1 MLLCNIVEVKISGEQ
16 IERFLNMCS
25 FHKIKLFNI
34 QREGQ
39 NCFIKIYADDF
50 FRLKDICKKTEIK
63 IKILQKKG
71 LYFILLKY
79 ANRKLFFITAF
90 LCLIVLCIS
99 SQFLWGIKIEG
110 NQTIT
115 NDLITDYLHEN
126 GIYYGMPLSQI
137 PIYELKTNIRETYD
151 DIKWVSVYLKGC
163 NLHIDIKENDTISP
177 NTNLSFTYSDIIASE
192 KGVVDSIIVRQG
204 TPMVKPGDEVAK
216 GDILISGKIEIIAD
230 DYTIKDTYL
239 CNADGDVYLVY
250 DYPIQEQISL
260 EYLAKEYTG
269 NEIQRKNLYF
279 KNKIIPIPYP
289 PISYIKY
296 DSLTEIIDYPLNNI
310 LSIPITM
317 KQTTYREYHVIRKKY
332 NYLEAE
338 KLLNK
343 KLDKIF
349 LSLKEKGVQII
360 EKNVKINTNSA
371 YMSAIGTLKVKG
383 LCNRLEATEENK

>member
-1 MLLCNIVEVKISGEQ
+1 MLLCNIVEIKISGVQ

-25 FHKIKLFNI
+25 FHKIKLFDI
-34 QREGQ
+34 QRIEQ

-50 FRLKDICKKTEIK
+50 FLLKDICKKTGIK
-63 IKILQKKG
+63 TKILHKKG

-79 ANRKLFFITAF
+79 ANRKLFFLTAS
-90 LCLIVLCIS
+90 LCFVILCIS

-115 NDLITDYLHEN
+115 NDLITDYLQEN

-137 PIYELKTNIRETYD
+137 PINELKTTIRDTYD
-151 DIKWVSVYLKGC
+151 EIKWVSIYLKGT
-163 NLHIDIKENDTISP
+163 NLHIAIKENDTISP
-177 NTNLSFTYSDIIASE
+177 NTSIPFTYTDIIASE
-192 KGVVDSIIVRQG
+192 NGIVDSIIVRQG
-204 TPMVKPGDEVAK
+204 TPMVKAGDEVSK
-216 GDILISGKIEIIAD
+216 GDILISGKVDIIAE

-260 EYLAKEYTG
+260 EYLVKEYTG

-296 DSLTEIIDYPLNNI
+296 DSLTEIIDYPLNNF
-310 LSIPITM
+310 LSIPITL
-317 KQTTYREYHVIRKKY
+317 KQTTYREYHMIRKKY
-332 NYLEAE
+332 TNTEAE
-338 KLLNK
+338 KLLNE
-343 KLDKIF
+343 KLVKIF
-349 LSLKEKGVQII
+349 LSLEEKGVQII
-360 EKNVKINTNSA
+360 EKNVKISTNSA
-371 YMSAIGTLKVKG
+371 YMSVNGTLKVKS
-383 LCNRLEATEENK
+383 LCNRIEAMEENK